1 MKNEVKNLDSM
12 VRLNPYFI
20 TGFADGESNFTVSIC
35 KDSERKLGWR
45 VRVAFQ
51 IGLDSKDK
59 GLLDRIQA
67 YFGVG
72 KVYRGEKNIY
82 RFKVQS
88 SKDLQIILEHF
99 DKYPLLTKKR
109 ADFEL
114 FKQIVEIMKR
124 KDLTPS
130 DLQEIVNIRASINN
144 GLSEELKAAF
154 PNAKPAP
161 RPEVEVKDI
170 PDPH

>member
-1 MKNEVKNLDSM
+1 
-12 VRLNPYFI
+12 
-20 TGFADGESNFTVSIC
+20 
-35 KDSERKLGWR
+35 
-45 VRVAFQ
+45 
-51 IGLDSKDK
+51 
-59 GLLDRIQA
+59 
-67 YFGVG
+67 
-72 KVYRGEKNIY
+72 
-82 RFKVQS
+82 
-88 SKDLQIILEHF
+88 
-99 DKYPLLTKKR
+99 
-109 ADFEL
+109 
-114 FKQIVEIMKR
+114 MKR